1 MSGDAVARAIPPVDP
16 GPSLG
21 RLRGRVALVT
31 GSTSGIGEAI
41 AILFAHEGAAV
52 VVTGRSAERGEAV
65 VARIR
70 ERGGT
75 ASFIAADVTVPSE
88 VDALLDAVL
97 AAHGRVDVLVNN
109 AGTMIAKPLADLTVD
124 DFDALVD
131 LDARSAF
138 QTMQRLVPRMAEAGG
153 GAVVNVTSLA
163 AVNPMP
169 VHAVYGFAKAGVTQ
183 MTRCIAQEYAPR
195 GVRVN
200 SLLSGLVL
208 TPMVADDPHF
218 DAVERGVP
226 MGRASTALEQAYAA
240 LFLASDEASYVT
252 GASLVV
258 DGGI

>member
-1 MSGDAVARAIPPVDP
+1 MSAEPDVRTVPRVEP

-21 RLRGRVALVT
+21 RLRGRIALVT

-41 AILFAHEGAAV
+41 AILFAHEGATV
-52 VVTGRSAERGEAV
+52 VVTGRSAERGAAV
-65 VARIR
+65 VDRIR
-70 ERGGT
+70 SDGGT
-75 ASFIAADVTVPSE
+75 ASFVAADVTSPAA
-88 VDALLDAVL
+88 VDALVDAVL
-97 AAHGRVDVLVNN
+97 DEHGRIDVLVNN
-109 AGTMIAKPLADLTVD
+109 AGTMIAKPLAELSVE
-124 DFDALVD
+124 DFDALVA

-138 QTMQRLVPRMAEAGG
+138 QTMQRVVPRMAADGG

-163 AVNPMP
+163 AINPMP
-169 VHAVYGFAKAGVTQ
+169 VHAIYGFAKAGVTQ
-183 MTRCIAQEYAPR
+183 MTRCIAQEYAAR

-218 DAVERGVP
+218 ELVEQGVP
-226 MGRASTALEQAYAA
+226 MGRASTAIEQAYAA